1 MTKAGPYEGV
11 TSSEASI
18 ERAMEASGGVL
29 RLAPAWVPRSFC
41 TPAQRLRLHPDDY
54 FPLGKE
60 RGGIDERWFASAI
73 RAENGPLTDPFEGL
87 SLVVGPDGE
96 IIPFDEFIGHTKG
109 ATIGDRLWDTY
120 GKWPMY
126 SKFFDNQY
134 PLPFHVHQKDEHA
147 ALVGK
152 MGKPEAYYFPP
163 QLNNHGGMFPYTFF
177 GFHPETSREQVLE
190 KLELFLKGGDNRIT
204 ELSVAYRITPGT
216 GWDVP
221 PGVLH
226 APASMCTYEP
236 QAASDVFAMA
246 ESWSNNREVPD
257 ELLWKDIPADKVGDL
272 DFVLEILDWNLNVD
286 PEFWS
291 HRFSPALE
299 TAASV
304 AAGGEE
310 YVEKWITYRS
320 NAFSAKELTVKP
332 GATVT
337 VEDADAYG
345 FIAVDGRGEINGQTV
360 EALSSIRYG
369 QLSHDEYFVTAAAVN
384 DGVTIRNTSASSDL
398 VLLKHFGPGNAE
410 LAADTGAVAGE
421 RA

>member
-1 MTKAGPYEGV
+1 MTNAGPYEGV
-11 TSSEASI
+11 TSTEASI
-18 ERAMEASGGVL
+18 ERAMESSGGVL

-41 TPAQRLRLHPDDY
+41 TPAQRLRLHPHDY

-73 RAENGPLTDPFEGL
+73 RAENGPLTDPYEGL

-96 IIPFDEFIGHTKG
+96 IIPFDELIDHAKG
-109 ATIGDRLWDTY
+109 AAIGDRLWDDY

-134 PLPFHVHQKDEHA
+134 PLPFHVHQMDQHA

-204 ELSVAYRITPGT
+204 ELSVAYRTTPGT

-236 QAASDVFAMA
+236 QAASDVFAMT

-291 HRFSPALE
+291 HRFTPPVE
-299 TAASV
+299 TSASV
-304 AAGGEE
+304 AAGGDG

-320 NAFSAKELTVKP
+320 TAFSAKELTVKP

-337 VEDADAYG
+337 VADQHAYG
-345 FIAVDGRGEINGQTV
+345 FIAVDGRGEINGQNV

-369 QLSHDEYFVTAAAVN
+369 QLSHDEYFVTGEAVKN
-384 DGVTIRNTSASSDL
+384 GVTIRNTSASSDL
-398 VLLKHFGPGNAE
+398 VLLKHFGPGNRE
-410 LAADTGAVAGE
+410 LSADTGAVAKE

>member
-1 MTKAGPYEGV
+1 
-11 TSSEASI
+11 
-18 ERAMEASGGVL
+18 ERAMEAGGGVI

-41 TPAQRLRLHPDDY
+41 TPGQRLRLHPDDY

-73 RAENGPLTDPFEGL
+73 RAENGPLTDPYEGL

-96 IIPFDEFIGHTKG
+96 VIPFDEFISHLRGDV
-109 ATIGDRLWDTY
+109 IGRLWDEY

-134 PLPFHVHQKDEHA
+134 PLPFHVHQREEHA

-177 GFHPETSREQVLE
+177 GFHPETTREQVLE
-190 KLELFLKGGDNRIT
+190 KLELFLTGGDNRIT
-204 ELSVAYRITPGT
+204 ELSKAYRITPGT

-272 DFVLEILDWNLNVD
+272 EFILEILDWERNVD

-291 HRFSPALE
+291 NRFSPPLE
-299 TAASV
+299 TSASL
-304 AAGGEE
+304 AAGGAQYTER
-310 YVEKWITYRS
+310 WITYRS
-320 NAFSAKELTVKP
+320 SAFSAKELTIRP
-332 GATVT
+332 GETVSIS
-337 VEDADAYG
+337 DQDPYG
-345 FIAVDGRGEINGQTV
+345 FIAVDGRGEINGQTI
-360 EALSSIRYG
+360 EAISSIRYG
-369 QLSHDEYFVTAAAVN
+369 QLSHDEYFVTAAAVSE
-384 DGVTIRNTSASSDL
+384 GVTITNSSPSSDL
-398 VLLKHFGPGNAE
+398 VLLKHFGPGNRE
-410 LAADTGAVAGE
+410 LAADTGPVAQE

>member
-1 MTKAGPYEGV
+1 MSKAGPYEGV
-11 TSSEASI
+11 TSAQASM
-18 ERAMEASGGVL
+18 ERAMEAGGGIL

-60 RGGIDERWFASAI
+60 RGGIDERWFSSAI
-73 RAENGPLTDPFEGL
+73 RADNGPLTDPFEGL
-87 SLVVGPDGE
+87 SLVVDPDGGV
-96 IIPFDEFIGHTKG
+96 IPFDEFVAHFGAEAIGG
-109 ATIGDRLWDTY
+109 LWDEY
-120 GKWPMY
+120 GLWPMY

-134 PLPFHVHQKDEHA
+134 PLPFHVHQMQQHA
-147 ALVGK
+147 ELVGK

-177 GFHPETSREQVLE
+177 GFHPETTREQVLA
-190 KLELFLKGGDNRIT
+190 KLELFLRGGDNRIT
-204 ELSVAYRITPGT
+204 ELSTAYRITPGT

-236 QAASDVFAMA
+236 QAASDVFAMT

-272 DFVLEILDWNLNVD
+272 EFVLEILDWDRNVD

-291 HRFSPALE
+291 HRYSPPLE

-304 AAGGEE
+304 AAGGAQ

-320 NAFSAKELTVKP
+320 PGFSAKELTVKP
-332 GATVT
+332 GQRVALN
-337 VEDADAYG
+337 DSDAYG
-345 FIAVDGRGEINGQTV
+345 FIAVDGRGEINGLPV
-360 EALSSIRYG
+360 EAISSIRYG
-369 QLSHDEYFVTAAAVN
+369 QLSHDEYFVTSSAAHG
-384 DGVTIRNTSASSDL
+384 GVEIRNASESADL

-410 LAADTGAVAGE
+410 LATDTGAVATE